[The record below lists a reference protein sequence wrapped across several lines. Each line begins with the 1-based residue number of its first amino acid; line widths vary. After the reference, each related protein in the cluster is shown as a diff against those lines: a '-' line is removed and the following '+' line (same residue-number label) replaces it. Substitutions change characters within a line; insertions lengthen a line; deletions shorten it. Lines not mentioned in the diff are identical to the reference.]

1 MWSGLMMRVF
11 PNGYLLTFC
20 FAFIFTASVPLGL
33 ETPDDS
39 AKRAADQNVPLIH
52 SLQGPDLFRSFCAS
66 CHGLDGKGNGPVT
79 PALNTRVPD
88 LTLIAQ
94 RHGGVFPEKWV
105 RGLIAGDPSIVAH
118 GNREMPIW
126 GPIFHQIENDHDYGE
141 VRLRNLTEYLRTL
154 QQK

>member
-1 MWSGLMMRVF
+1 MMSVF
-11 PNGYLLTFC
+11 PSGYLLTIC
-20 FAFIFTASVPLGL
+20 FAFIFTTSVPLGL
-33 ETPDDS
+33 ASLDDS
-39 AKRAADQNVPLIH
+39 TKRSPDPNVPLIH

-66 CHGLDGKGNGPVT
+66 CHGQDAKGSGPVT
-79 PALNTRVPD
+79 PALNTKVPD
-88 LTLIAQ
+88 LTTIAQ

-105 RGLIAGDPSIVAH
+105 RELIAGDPSVVAH

-141 VRLRNLTEYLRTL
+141 VRMRNLTDYLRSL